1 MGKVIDF
8 SVVLKESAN
17 LPMVRINRSDF
28 LKTALSPYYD
38 SQTVEMAIEYTP
50 AQAGISTEEIKK
62 IADNCINYE
71 TTKVS
76 ALSFLAGIP
85 GGLAMIGSIPA
96 DMIQYFGH
104 ILRIVQKLIYLY
116 GWKELFDENGQLDDG
131 TANLLTLFIGVM
143 FGANGATAAIAKIAE
158 AMMQKASKTVAQKM
172 LIKGL
177 AYPVAKKTAM
187 TLGAKLTK
195 DVVAKSALKVV
206 PIAGGVVSG
215 ALTYI
220 MYKPMATKLRDYLST
235 LRFANISGD

>member
-1 MGKVIDF
+1 
-8 SVVLKESAN
+8 
-17 LPMVRINRSDF
+17 
-28 LKTALSPYYD
+28 
-38 SQTVEMAIEYTP
+38 
-50 AQAGISTEEIKK
+50 
-62 IADNCINYE
+62 
-71 TTKVS
+71 
-76 ALSFLAGIP
+76 
-85 GGLAMIGSIPA
+85 MIGSIPA